1 MRRSVLA
8 LLLAAAC
15 GQPQSGEIDAP
26 LDGDAGV
33 DPDAGDAGID
43 APGTTAD
50 AAIDGPPAMLCPA
63 GTWCTETAPV
73 ATTTRLFAVHAR
85 DSSDVWAVGDGGV
98 IIRRR
103 NDTWAVVPSGTTENL
118 RGIWAASANDAW
130 AVGENATVLRWNG
143 TAWGPVAGVLSI
155 SYNGVWGSSASDV
168 WLIGTSRVQRWTG
181 SAWATPVTI
190 PGTLLS
196 IHGTGPNDV
205 WVAGEPTYLR
215 HYTGTW
221 AVVMPGGG
229 TTQYVVEALAAND
242 VWSVAPGSGPRNWNG
257 ATWTPYATDAF
268 VDLHAFGPNDIWGV
282 TQNKTGHWNGT
293 SWTVTTPP
301 GVTTSL
307 TGVSGAGGHLW
318 VVGASATIL
327 HRN

>member
-1 MRRSVLA
+1 MTRGRSGRTRRS
-8 LLLAAAC
+8 C
-15 GQPQSGEIDAP
+15 
-26 LDGDAGV
+26 
-33 DPDAGDAGID
+33 
-43 APGTTAD
+43 
-50 AAIDGPPAMLCPA
+50 A
-63 GTWCTETAPV
+63 GTE
-73 ATTTRLFAVHAR
+73 
-85 DSSDVWAVGDGGV
+85 
-98 IIRRR
+98 RRG
-103 NDTWAVVPSGTTENL
+103 A
-118 RGIWAASANDAW
+118 
-130 AVGENATVLRWNG
+130 
-143 TAWGPVAGVLSI
+143 VAGVLSI
-155 SYNGVWGSSASDV
+155 SYNGVWGSSASGCLAD
-168 WLIGTSRVQRWTG
+168 RHEPRPARWTG

-221 AVVMPGGG
+221 AVVMP
-229 TTQYVVEALAAND
+229 A
-242 VWSVAPGSGPRNWNG
+242 VAPRSTSSRRSPRTTCGRSRRGAGLATGTG